1 MYFAHSFFLIEGC
14 LFNLCDKDAH
24 TVCKVG
30 HLAMLAGHTE
40 RAFGCFVKYSN
51 SSLHFFPVLC
61 GTIVRK
67 QIAVRF

>member
-1 MYFAHSFFLIEGC
+1 MYFAHSFFLIEAC

-51 SSLHFFPVLC
+51 SSLHFFSFLC

-67 QIAVRF
+67 QIAVHF